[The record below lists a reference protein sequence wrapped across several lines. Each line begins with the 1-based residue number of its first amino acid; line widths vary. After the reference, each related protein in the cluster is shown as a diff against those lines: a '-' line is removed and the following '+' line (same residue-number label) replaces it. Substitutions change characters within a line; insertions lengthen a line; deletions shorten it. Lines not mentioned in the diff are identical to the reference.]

1 MRTDPLYVS
10 AIKNQ
15 HGVSAVV
22 VAFALATLLGIAAL
36 GIDVGYL
43 YSTRNELQN
52 SADAAALA
60 ATRKLGTIY
69 QTLTPEEQQTYVCD
83 QTTKTTIVKV
93 AKEVAEEKDGDDKVT
108 FAINAED
115 VVIGI
120 WDGSTHTLTPTLNQ
134 PDAVSVIARRDSSTN
149 GPVTTFFAAVFKI
162 FGGNLDTVGITADA
176 TAALTGKGETIPG
189 ELELPIGISHYFFLD
204 GNFCN
209 EYVKFYPTNDPDSCA
224 GWTSFEYDPANDK
237 TLRDIL
243 NELLDS
249 PATSTSEPTVFNFIG
264 GALSNPTFD
273 ALLTLFQQKGYDIND
288 DGEPVKLDADGNPV
302 LGALNDETD
311 GTVPLKDDAEIQ
323 LLYPDGTP
331 RNKHEW
337 PTTVVVYDWD
347 DCSNPNKPI
356 EILGYSEILL
366 TDVLNAPDKFVK
378 GKVLCNLYEEDNIR
392 GGGGS
397 FGIKGSIPG
406 LVE

>member
-1 MRTDPLYVS
+1 MRTEPLYVS

-15 HGVSAVV
+15 HGVAAVM
-22 VAFALATLLGIAAL
+22 VAIALATLLGIAAL
-36 GIDVGYL
+36 AIDIGYL

-52 SADAAALA
+52 ISDAAALA
-60 ATRKLGTIY
+60 ATRKLGAIY
-69 QTLTPEEQQTYVCD
+69 QTLTPAQQQTYVCD
-83 QTTKTTIVKV
+83 SATIFSVAEAV
-93 AKEVAEEKDGDDKVT
+93 AKKNRAARVNIV
-108 FAINAED
+108 INEAD
-115 VVIGI
+115 VVIGT
-120 WDGSTHTLTPTLNQ
+120 WDGSSLTPTLNQ
-134 PDAVSVIARRDSSTN
+134 PDAVSVIARRDSSAN
-149 GPVTTFFAAVFKI
+149 GPVATFFAAIFKI

-176 TAALTGKGETIPG
+176 TAALTGKGETIPA
-189 ELELPIGISHYFFLD
+189 ELELPIGISHYFYQD
-204 GNFCN
+204 GNSCN
-209 EYVKFYPTNDPDSCA
+209 KYVKFYPTNDPDSCA
-224 GWTSFEYDPANDK
+224 GWTSFEYDPANDN

-243 NELLDS
+243 KELLDS

-264 GALSNPTFD
+264 GALSNPTFN
-273 ALLTLFQQKGYDIND
+273 ALLTLFQEKGYDIRDN
-288 DGEPVKLDADGNPV
+288 GEPVKLDTDGNPE
-302 LGALNDETD
+302 LGALSDDTD
-311 GTVPLKDDAEIQ
+311 GTVPLTDDAGNR
-323 LLYPDGTP
+323 LYYPDGITP

-366 TDVLNAPDKFVK
+366 TDVLDAPDKFVQ
-378 GKVLCNLYEEDNIR
+378 GQVMCNLYDDDDIR